1 MVIEAKSIL
10 GSPRGLKYQADDKG
24 QSVEILRNG
33 LIGDEPKDWHKQMR
47 AVENQNTRTEQ
58 KRLSVVIAPSKEVS
72 HTLKEKDW
80 KKLAESYLEKQGI
93 DKDNHQYIGHFHNST
108 DDKHL
113 HLTVSRI
120 NFEGKNAINDSHIGR
135 KSGSIADRIA
145 KENGWRTA
153 KEISA
158 GKKLEIGNAL
168 RSELSTAK
176 NLEDLSYKMR
186 AKGFHIQL
194 SKNEAKGVY
203 GMRISKLED
212 INRDPSVRVS
222 KMVPGY
228 KLSEIEKTV
237 GLKAKFSIGDIKESF
252 IRNNLN
258 PIEQRIIK
266 QEQNQDQSQE
276 KKRTFRR

>member
-72 HTLKEKDW
+72 HNLKEKDW

-120 NFEGKNAINDSHIGR
+120 
-135 KSGSIADRIA
+135 ADKIA

-194 SKNEAKGVY
+194 SKNETKGVY

-212 INRDPSVRVS
+212 INSDPSVRVS

-237 GLKAKFSIGDIKESF
+237 GLKAKFSIADVKESF
-252 IRNNLN
+252 SKNSLNLMQQRML
-258 PIEQRIIK
+258 EQK
-266 QEQNQDQSQE
+266 QNQDQSQE